1 MNEESINIDD
11 VVEHDDG
18 SSTIRMDLDEDVQ
31 GMLIKQGLQYLIDE
45 MRVTDKV
52 TVADGNEFS
61 KENKTHKLTND
72 EANALFHFGFLYA
85 IKAGMKGWDDEIRL
99 KEKESIINHLLRLDD
114 TVTRLTLEVAKLQE
128 YNEYV
133 NLSTP
138 KGE

>member
-61 KENKTHKLTND
+61 KETKTHQLSND
-72 EANALFHFGFLYA
+72 EANALFHFGFIYA
-85 IKAGMKGWDDEIRL
+85 IKAGMKG
-99 KEKESIINHLLRLDD
+99 
-114 TVTRLTLEVAKLQE
+114 LE
-128 YNEYV
+128 NE
-133 NLSTP
+133 L
-138 KGE
+138 